1 MKNKSLQ
8 RGRRRGLVSV
18 LSLLLVWLA
27 GCGEKPDADLAAGA
41 VPPEKALATLEVEEG
56 FQIELLAHE
65 PLIASPVDMEIDE
78 DGRLYVVEM
87 PGYPLDKS
95 GSGKIKLLADTDGD
109 GKMDKS
115 TVFAEGLTLPNGI
128 MRWKKGIL
136 VTDAPDV
143 LYLEDT
149 DGDGKADVRSSVLTG
164 FSLSNPHINVNN
176 PVYGLDNWVYLAHL
190 GAISTRKYEKEFGDQ
205 GGAIRFPQKS
215 GGPSLPK
222 NADGRTVRFRPD
234 AQQLEMTSSRSQFGH
249 TFDPWGNHFLTF
261 NQNHIYQ
268 EVMAAAYVGRN
279 PDLPLAEATQSISDH
294 GDATEVFQI
303 THNPDR
309 QLFTPAGLTTSSS
322 GITAYTGGAFPEPF
336 NTNAVFVTESVSN
349 LVHVDLL
356 KDKGASF
363 VASRHHDNKEFLA
376 STDSWFRP
384 VNMYVGPDGALYVLD
399 YYRQIIEHPEW
410 MSDEAI
416 QAGGLYN
423 GKDKGRIYR
432 ITPKGTKRADWTA
445 GLKLGDATNEE
456 LVEKLTHPNQWW
468 RMHAQRLLV
477 DQHDAATV
485 PALETMAKHPTSPL
499 GRLHALW
506 TLEGMGKLTPGLI
519 ERGLRDSVAGVRQNA
534 IKLAELHRNNAPG
547 LTKVLPTLQNDP
559 DPKVRYQLLCTLGFI
574 NSPESDAARQRLL
587 FHDLDDPWVQ
597 VAALSASAAQTGPL
611 LDVVLK
617 NYKPDVAA
625 YASLVQRLTAMVGAG
640 KDAERIRALIRQAI
654 SPEST
659 AWQAPVL
666 AGLSEGLSRRQ
677 IDLSSLREQQRQLVQ
692 TCFDHPAASVRRASL
707 HLLNVVGI
715 PDPAEARSA
724 FNRAVKM
731 AGNSSLPDEKR
742 TEALDFL
749 ALGDPTPQVPLLKK
763 LITPR
768 EQPAVQLA
776 ALRVLS
782 RVPDQ
787 TAPQYALQQWPALT
801 PEIRA
806 EALAVFMSNPER
818 TGLLLDAL
826 ESGKIQTASLGWS
839 QKTRLMG
846 HSDEKLRDRARALL
860 LRNDEQKINGEYQK
874 ALGMKGD
881 AVKGKAV
888 YGQNCSLCHQVR
900 GQLGVAYG
908 PDLGT
913 VHNWLPKDIMANV
926 LAPNLSIAPGFDFWS
941 IELNDGSSLQGTLA
955 SETSAAIT
963 VRTAPGVAKTLNRQ
977 RIKSLKLLNMS
988 PMPSFAGQIDQ
999 QQMADLLA
1007 FLRQK
1012 N

>member
-1 MKNKSLQ
+1 ML
-8 RGRRRGLVSV
+8 SV
-18 LSLLLVWLA
+18 LLVLLA
-27 GCGEKPDADLAAGA
+27 GCGEKPDTDLAAGA
-41 VPPEKALATLEVEEG
+41 VPPDKALATLEVEAG
-56 FQIELLAHE
+56 FQVELLAHE

-78 DGRLYVVEM
+78 YGRLYVVEM

-109 GKMDKS
+109 GQMDKS

-128 MRWKKGIL
+128 MRWKKGVL

-143 LYLEDT
+143 LYLEDS
-149 DGDGKADVRSSVLTG
+149 DGDGKADIRQSVLTG

-176 PVYGLDNWVYLAHL
+176 PVYGLDNWIYLAHH
-190 GAISTRKYEKEFGDQ
+190 GAISTRKYEKEFGDE
-205 GGAIRFPQKS
+205 GTNIHFPEKTGAPR
-215 GGPSLPK
+215 LPK
-222 NADGRTVRFRPD
+222 NAEGRTVRFRPD
-234 AQQLEMTSSRSQFGH
+234 AHQLEMTSSRSQFGH
-249 TFDPWGNHFLTF
+249 TFDPWGHHFLTF

-279 PDLPLAEATQSISDH
+279 PELPLAEATQSISDH

-303 THNPDR
+303 TDNPDR

-363 VASRHHDNKEFLA
+363 VASRHHNNKEFLA

-432 ITPKGTKRADWTA
+432 ISPKGAKRADWTT
-445 GLKLGDATNEE
+445 GLKLGDASRAE
-456 LVEKLTHPNQWW
+456 LVEKLTHANQWW
-468 RMHAQRLLV
+468 RLHAQRLLV
-477 DQHDAATV
+477 DRNDVKSV
-485 PALETMAKHPTSPL
+485 PSLEALAQHPTLPL

-506 TLEGMGKLTPGLI
+506 TLEGMGQLKPTLI
-519 ERGLRDSVAGVRQNA
+519 ERALRDSVAGVRQNA
-534 IKLAELHRNNAPG
+534 IKLAELHRNEAPE
-547 LTKVLPTLQNDP
+547 LAVKLPALQNDP
-559 DPKVRYQLLCTLGFI
+559 DAKVRYQLLCTLGFI
-574 NSPESDAARQRLL
+574 NSPESDASRQQLL
-587 FHDLDDPWVQ
+587 FRDLDDPWVQ
-597 VAALSASAAQTGPL
+597 VAALSASSAQAGAL

-617 NYKPDVAA
+617 NYQSDVPA
-625 YASLVQRLTAMVGAG
+625 YASLVQRLTTMVGAG
-640 KDAERIRALIRQAI
+640 NDAGRIQALIRQATR
-654 SPEST
+654 SNT
-659 AWQAPVL
+659 ADWQAPIL
-666 AGLSEGLSRRQ
+666 AGLTEGLSRRK
-677 IDLSSLREQQRQLVQ
+677 IDLSRLREEPRQLVQ
-692 TCFDHPAASVRRASL
+692 TCFDHPAGAVRKASL
-707 HLLNVVGI
+707 QLLKVVGM
-715 PDPAEARSA
+715 PDPAQARIA
-724 FNRAVKM
+724 FDKAVTR
-731 AGNSSLPDEKR
+731 AGNRSLSDEKR

-749 ALGDPTPQVPLLKK
+749 ALGDPTPQVSFLKK

-768 EQPAVQLA
+768 EQPSVQLA

-782 RVPDQ
+782 RVPGQ
-787 TAPQYALQQWPALT
+787 TATQYALQQWPTLT
-801 PEIRA
+801 PEIRD
-806 EALAVFMSNPER
+806 EALAVFMANSER
-818 TGLLLDAL
+818 TALLLNAL
-826 ESGKIQTASLGWS
+826 ESGKIQAASLGWA

-860 LRNDEQKINGEYQK
+860 LRNDEQKINEEYQQSLK
-874 ALGMKGD
+874 LKGD

-888 YGQNCSLCHQVR
+888 YQQSCSLCHQVR
-900 GQLGVAYG
+900 GELGVAYG

-913 VHNWLPKDIMANV
+913 VHNWLAKDIMANV
-926 LAPNLSIAPGFDFWS
+926 LAPNLSIAPGFDFWA
-941 IELNDGSSLQGTLA
+941 IELTDGSSLQGTLA

-963 VRTAPGVAKTLNRQ
+963 VRTAPGVTKTLNRQ
-977 RIKSLKLLNMS
+977 TIKSLTLLNMS
-988 PMPSFAGQIDQ
+988 PMPSFAGQMDQ